1 MSEKLSPF
9 DYIKTILNTGEQLDI
24 AGYNPF
30 MVNRGLSFYKDCVF
44 YANEM
49 NRHGGLDLDM
59 QYNFLNGVVKK
70 HKRNYSKWEKAD
82 KKDEDISAVCETFK
96 VNRRRA
102 LEIIRTLNNDNLEQI
117 KESLYKGGRG

>member
-9 DYIKTILNTGEQLDI
+9 DYIKTILNTGEQLDPS
-24 AGYNPF
+24 GYNPF
-30 MVNRGLSFYKDCVF
+30 MVNRGLSFYRDTVF

-49 NRHGGLDLDM
+49 NRYHGLDYDM
-59 QYNFLNGVVKK
+59 QYKFLNGVVKK
-70 HKRNYSKWEKAD
+70 HKRPYAKWEKAD
-82 KKDEDISAVCETFK
+82 KKDEVILAVCEAFK
-96 VNRRRA
+96 VNRQRA